1 MVRRVSQQLDQGV
14 EPEERDAPVQ
24 DDRDEDLEL
33 EADDADSEDEE
44 EDDDESPEG
53 VEDDELPVGDEPVDE
68 PVRQA
73 RRPGRR
79 GDRQMGDLRERAR
92 QLEHE
97 LQLERAA
104 RQQQMQPRGESEA
117 VRRAR
122 LAAMSDQERT
132 EYLINEVRAETQQQR
147 ELDRFNAADA
157 ADRARFEGIAQSNA
171 RYKKYAGE
179 VERRLEL
186 ARRAGQNV
194 PRETILTYILG
205 ERMRAGLDSPQV
217 KRQKAAA
224 KDRVAREKAAL
235 PRTRGERGSSR
246 SETDRAARE
255 RRLENVQI

>member
-1 MVRRVSQQLDQGV
+1 MVRRVSQQLDQGA
-14 EPEERDAPVQ
+14 EPQDNDRDEPA
-24 DDRDEDLEL
+24 DDRDEDLDL
-33 EADDADSEDEE
+33 SADDPDPEDDDE
-44 EDDDESPEG
+44 DDESPEG
-53 VEDDELPVGDEPVDE
+53 VEDDELPAGDEPVDE

-73 RRPGRR
+73 RRPGAR

-97 LQLERAA
+97 LQMERAA
-104 RQQQMQPRGESEA
+104 RQQQSQPRGESEA

-132 EYLINEVRAETQQQR
+132 EYLINEVRSETQQQR

-157 ADRARFEGIAQSNA
+157 ADRARFDGIAQSNA

-179 VERRLEL
+179 VERRLDL
-186 ARRAGQNV
+186 ARRNGQNV